1 MMPKR
6 QESLISAALTEQT
19 YRSDLEDLPVEELI
33 KSFGDWRSG
42 RHKRPDGSPFAPSIG
57 EVRAL
62 VEKRISDRL
71 MVAKRQRQ
79 LQDEAAES
87 RAYRERIAI
96 QTPEHRANVAS
107 VAGIIETVA
116 NSKGMANFKFSLGEA
131 STNGWS
137 DEQLADPNRIIN
149 EPGMLPYTMRPAI
162 NGMLR
167 EYGFLTRAEANSGRK
182 NSPVDEFKNVG
193 ATAKA
198 SQTPDKTK
206 EAAQSW
212 LVENAGGHGQS
223 PVRISAELAAMIE
236 DQRR

>member
-1 MMPKR
+1 MFHGFPSYR
-6 QESLISAALTEQT
+6 QTTSDGRITLEAFLAVLEGFPTETVQEAALQALKAGGAFPPSCPEFYETCSRVASERRAKQKRLYET
-19 YRSDLEDLPVEELI
+19 KAPVLP
-33 KSFGDWRSG
+33 
-42 RHKRPDGSPFAPSIG
+42 RPIETLSEAEREASKAR
-57 EVRAL
+57 VQA
-62 VEKRISDRL
+62 
-71 MVAKRQRQ
+71 MVDAFKYSNSMAK
-79 LQDEAAES
+79 AS
-87 RAYRERIAI
+87 
-96 QTPEHRANVAS
+96 QTPA
-107 VAGIIETVA
+107 ET
-116 NSKGMANFKFSLGEA
+116 KEA

-212 LVENAGGHGQS
+212 LVENAGGFGQS
-223 PVRISAELAAMIE
+223 PVRISAELAALFE